1 MLLKKC
7 QNIPAPK
14 RKTTNLGI
22 EDVDEEKAIEAVENH
37 STAAKLLVIFSSKRT
52 DLPLTILT
60 AGP

>member
-14 RKTTNLGI
+14 RKTTSLGI

-37 STAAKLLVIFSSKRT
+37 STAAKLLVIFPSMRT
-52 DLPLTILT
+52 DLPLTLLAT
-60 AGP
+60 GP